1 MSDEQNDNQKKAE
14 LEAQTQHVMSVA
26 LSNLTVV
33 IDQLDSLKDIRV
45 ESTLTSLNAAKTDL
59 QKQIT

>member
-33 IDQLDSLKDIRV
+33 IDQLDSLKDTRV
-45 ESTLTSLNAAKTDL
+45 ESTLTSLNTAKTDL